1 MGLLSSD
8 QEGDLFAD
16 INVTPMVDVVLV
28 LLIIFMVTA
37 PFMIETI
44 GVNLPKGEGAD
55 AQGLTTPLTISI
67 DKDENI
73 SIAKQMFSL
82 EMLKEFLRDNPRVK
96 DGEPVYVE
104 ADQNIRHKTLMEV
117 MSTAYVAGASKINII
132 MEKP

>member
-8 QEGDLFAD
+8 HDGELFAD
-16 INVTPMVDVVLV
+16 INVTPMVDVMLV

-44 GVNLPKGEGAD
+44 GVNLPKGAGAE

-67 DKDENI
+67 DKNEAI
-73 SIAKQMFSL
+73 TIAKELFNL
-82 EMLKEFLRDNPRVK
+82 EQLETFLRDSPRVK
-96 DGEPVYVE
+96 NGEPLYIE
-104 ADQNIRHKTLMEV
+104 ADESIRHKALVGV
-117 MSTAYVAGASKINII
+117 MSTAYLAGANKINII